1 MQIRLGLDSQRSAT
15 PATDKPLRESH
26 SLMPDTPVS
35 ISRGITRVTVGFSS
49 AKWE

>member
-1 MQIRLGLDSQRSAT
+1 
-15 PATDKPLRESH
+15 
-26 SLMPDTPVS
+26 LMPDTPVS